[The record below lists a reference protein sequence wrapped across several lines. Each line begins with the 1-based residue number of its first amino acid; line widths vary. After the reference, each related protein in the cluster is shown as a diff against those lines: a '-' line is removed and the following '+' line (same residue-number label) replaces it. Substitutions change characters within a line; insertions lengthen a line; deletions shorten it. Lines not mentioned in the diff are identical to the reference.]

1 MQLTLSVII
10 YKIIISD
17 YVMLPSPRSCYWV
30 TAIVNSTF
38 KLYVV
43 LVFQYYI
50 AVSLIGDT
58 EEIH

>member
-1 MQLTLSVII
+1 
-10 YKIIISD
+10 
-17 YVMLPSPRSCYWV
+17 MLPSPRSCYWV
-30 TAIVNSTF
+30 IAIINSTS

-50 AVSLIGDT
+50 AVSLIEDT

>member
-1 MQLTLSVII
+1 MQLTLSIII

-17 YVMLPSPRSCYWV
+17 DVMLPSPRSCYWV
-30 TAIVNSTF
+30 IAIINSTF

-50 AVSLIGDT
+50 AVF
-58 EEIH
+58 

>member
-30 TAIVNSTF
+30 IAIINSPF

-58 EEIH
+58 EEVH